1 MFKLLEYCSLCFLL
15 ILDGL
20 DLFQSFLKSEFSEEN
35 IEFWIACEEF
45 KTIRTNKLASKAQK
59 IYSEFIAINAPK
71 QVNRFYFDLL
81 LMKLQFLD
89 SEKFSCN

>member
-1 MFKLLEYCSLCFLL
+1 MYEVTVFEPLEYWSLCFYL

-45 KTIRTNKLASKAQK
+45 KTIRTNKLVSKAQK
-59 IYSEFIAINAPK
+59 IYSDFIAINAPK
-71 QVNRFYFDLL
+71 QVNQFYL
-81 LMKLQFLD
+81 
-89 SEKFSCN
+89 